1 MKFEMNALKNLNALK
16 KQQTI
21 LCYKFYIYNLKKKIC
36 MIIIILF
43 YYLFNN
49 LSTIFY
55 LYKNQNHVLILVMLA
70 SCKF

>member
-1 MKFEMNALKNLNALK
+1 MKFEMNALKNLSALK

-21 LCYKFYIYNLKKKIC
+21 LCYKFYIYNLKKKIY

-49 LSTIFY
+49 FSNLLFI
-55 LYKNQNHVLILVMLA
+55 
-70 SCKF
+70 